1 MRFGR
6 IPANGWPAVDK
17 ATIRRE
23 AEYVDASDIVSYA
36 NVLRGIRHKEQGCGA
51 VPPEDFT
58 ALADAAAWLRENA
71 TAFQG
76 TVHPAVAF
84 LPVYLYAIQ

>member
-1 MRFGR
+1 MDRD
-6 IPANGWPAVDK
+6 A
-17 ATIRRE
+17 IRKE
-23 AEYVDASDIVSYA
+23 AEYLDAADIVAYA
-36 NVLRGIRHKEQGCGA
+36 NVMRGIQHKVQSRGA